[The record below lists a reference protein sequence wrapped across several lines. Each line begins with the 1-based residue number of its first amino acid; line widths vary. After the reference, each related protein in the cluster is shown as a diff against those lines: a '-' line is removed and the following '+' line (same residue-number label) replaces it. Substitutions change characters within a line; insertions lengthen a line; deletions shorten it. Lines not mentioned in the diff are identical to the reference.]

1 MKRNYLPAFALL
13 LAATVA
19 AAAPTP
25 QRIRGTISSTTD
37 GTLVIHTTTGSDQQI
52 SVDGDTKYV
61 RVTRSDLS
69 KVEPGTFIGTAT
81 KDVGST
87 LVALEVVVFPPAMKG
102 TGEGH
107 YDWDQIADTT
117 VAGNVATVSATKP
130 TTKSKMTNGDI
141 ASATSKDGSK
151 QLTVTYK
158 GGQQSIT
165 VPPTAPIVALVPGSK
180 ADAANGAPV
189 FVVAVSDGGTPVA
202 KFVAVGVDRVVPPM

>member
-13 LAATVA
+13 LAAGVA

-37 GTLVIHTTTGSDQQI
+37 GALVIHTAAGSDQQI
-52 SVDGDTKYV
+52 TLDGDTKYV

-81 KDVGST
+81 KDVGPT

-107 YDWDQIADTT
+107 YDWDQITDTT
-117 VAGNVATVSATKP
+117 ATAVSSAKP
-130 TTKSKMTNGDI
+130 MTKSKMTNGDI
-141 ASATSKDGSK
+141 ASANSKDGSK

-158 GGQQSIT
+158 GGQQNIT

-180 ADAANGAPV
+180 ADATKDAPV
-189 FVVAVSDGGTPVA
+189 FVVAVSDGGPLVA
-202 KFVAVGVDRVVPPM
+202 KFVAVGVDGVVPPM